1 MQRNN
6 EVTNDGGH
14 VAGTRGFERQRRPG
28 PHGWKGEGVRGVAS
42 GPGVPRRRRGRASR
56 LGDNACSRVCVL
68 RDSTQQRSLRMRW
81 PRETRGCAGRWV
93 GGARVPTWT
102 GCARRERRQGPFSH
116 AAAGRA
122 SGALSTRVGQRIAA
136 GCTGGT
142 RLIARG
148 GEEARALAARLRPVD
163 SATRYVD
170 YLQVDVGDARD
181 HLAHSIKSRWVG
193 EGAKVLG
200 HTGPVGPRA
209 LSAVLRGRVPGGS
222 QRGRRHKPRRLGR
235 RRGGKWEH
243 RPGLDLTFSPPK
255 SVSILALLGSDG
267 WLMAAH
273 EGAARR
279 TLERIESEYV
289 ETRKSDP
296 KTRRTVR
303 VGGQKMVAATFLHVR
318 SRELDPHIH
327 THSIIANAVLGDDGK
342 WRTMANEKIYTG
354 GRRINAFY
362 LAELAGELEPLGYRL
377 RTTDSDGGF
386 EIEGVPHEVIEAFS
400 KRRTHIEEE
409 RRRRASRGDATPAD
423 VVARKTRPPKRA
435 VDSAV
440 LESEWQHRASELGFS
455 AEVVVAGARERSYR
469 PADSGGA
476 EHIACGALTEP
487 PLVRVAA
494 ERACAG
500 AEPDRPRAL
509 RPRRTA
515 AFVTDRA
522 VHGCRG
528 QSARASPCGDA
539 CAVRPFRLAP
549 RGDAG
554 PAPGRRRR
562 RFFAWERAQLQLMRA
577 LERRFARSCG
587 GAAPCGSPRRG
598 GPGANRARAPP
609 RTPCSAGA
617 RSSRR
622 SRASPRASL
631 LRATMSGG
639 GSARRAGQPV
649 DAPQGPMDGG
659 SGISV
664 RPSVS
669 TGAVGW
675 RRDCASVAG
684 GPSPPA
690 QIPRHDDGR
699 SQRRVVPPWTADSL
713 NGVDTRA
720 HDRYHPE

>member
-1 MQRNN
+1 MAVSIDR
-6 EVTNDGGH
+6 
-14 VAGTRGFERQRRPG
+14 TR
-28 PHGWKGEGVRGVAS
+28 
-42 GPGVPRRRRGRASR
+42 
-56 LGDNACSRVCVL
+56 
-68 RDSTQQRSLRMRW
+68 
-81 PRETRGCAGRWV
+81 
-93 GGARVPTWT
+93 
-102 GCARRERRQGPFSH
+102 
-116 AAAGRA
+116 
-122 SGALSTRVGQRIAA
+122 
-136 GCTGGT
+136 
-142 RLIARG
+142 
-148 GEEARALAARLRPVD
+148 
-163 SATRYVD
+163 SATRYVF
-170 YLQVDVGDARD
+170 YLQVDDGDLRGA
-181 HLAHSIKSRWVG
+181 LAHPVKSQWVG
-193 EGAKVLG
+193 EGAKALG
-200 HTGPVGPRA
+200 YTGLVETRA
-209 LSAVLRGRVPGGS
+209 LRAVLRGWVRDGPQG
-222 QRGRRHKPRRLGR
+222 GRRCKPRPLGR
-235 RRGGKWEH
+235 WRGGKREH
-243 RPGLDLTFSPPK
+243 RPGLDLTVSPPK
-255 SVSILALLGSDG
+255 SVSILALLGGDG
-267 WLMAAH
+267 RIVAAI
-273 EGAARR
+273 ERTVRR
-279 TLERIESEYV
+279 TIEWIEKELV
-289 ETRKSDP
+289 ETRKSVP
-296 KTRRTVR
+296 KTRKTVK
-303 VGGQKMVAATFLHVR
+303 VNGQKMVAATFLHVR

-327 THSIIANAVLGDDGK
+327 SHCIIANAVLDDNGK
-342 WRTMANEKIYTG
+342 WRTMANEKIYKG
-354 GRRINAFY
+354 SKRIDAFY
-362 LAELAGELEPLGYRL
+362 LAALARELERLGYWL
-377 RTTDSDGGF
+377 RKTDSDGGF

-400 KRRTHIEEE
+400 KRRAHIEEE

-423 VVARKTRPPKRA
+423 VVARKTRAPKRA

-455 AEVVVAGARERSYR
+455 AEEVAASARARSYR

-515 AFVTDRA
+515 AFVADRA

-528 QSARASPCGDA
+528 QSARAAPCGDA

-562 RFFAWERAQLQLMRA
+562 RFFACERAQSRRMRA

-659 SGISV
+659 SGVGV

-669 TGAVGW
+669 TGADGW